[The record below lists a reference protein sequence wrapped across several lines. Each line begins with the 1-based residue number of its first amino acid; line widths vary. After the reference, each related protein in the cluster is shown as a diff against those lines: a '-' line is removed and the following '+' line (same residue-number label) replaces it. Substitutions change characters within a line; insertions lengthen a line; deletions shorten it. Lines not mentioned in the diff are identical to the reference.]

1 MAETATET
9 TTEIQVRNRLQTNPT
24 LRIFA
29 VLVGFAASV
38 ALGFAVVLW
47 SQEPSY
53 SPLYGNLSHKDA
65 VEIAQALQQAG
76 IKYEIDQSNGIVMVP
91 SSDLQQARMKL
102 AGQGLPQTGSTGFEL
117 MQEDTGFSTS
127 RLVESARYQ
136 RAIEG
141 ELARTIMTLA
151 SVESAR
157 VHLANPKQSVFI
169 RKRKF
174 PSASV
179 VLKLYSGRN
188 LEKGQVEAITHL
200 VASSVPEL
208 EVSKVTVVDH
218 KGRLLSSKDDSR
230 EMELTSSQFEYTREL
245 ESHYKQRIEDILAPM
260 VGRENLRAEVTADVD
275 FTYVEKTQEY
285 FNPDA
290 TALRSEQVNEQQSVL
305 SEVQGVPGALTNQ
318 PPAAAAAPQL
328 AGGGG
333 AAENTTPVN
342 SSKRATRN
350 YELDKTISHT
360 RLPTSRL
367 RRLSVAVVINHRYRA
382 TEDGA
387 VEAVERTAEEITRI
401 SNLVK
406 EAIGYDLQ
414 RGDSVQVIDEA
425 FYVPEAPEPLPEIPM
440 WEETWFWDTVRQVAG
455 FILAALLV
463 FGLIK
468 VMSRLVK
475 QVSIEPAMPEG
486 MAAAAGGAMAGAEGR
501 LEGGAGLPGGGA
513 MGALTDDDASLHL
526 PGPRSYEKTLDAARN
541 MIEEDPKRVAQVV
554 RKWIAEDGR

>member
-1 MAETATET
+1 MATGSETS
-9 TTEIQVRNRLQTNPT
+9 TEIQVGQRLQDNPT
-24 LRIFA
+24 LRVIA
-29 VLVGFAASV
+29 VMVGFAASV
-38 ALGFAVVLW
+38 AVGVAVVLW
-47 SQEPSY
+47 TQKPSY
-53 SPLYGNLSHKDA
+53 SPLYGNLAHKDA

-91 SSDLQQARMKL
+91 SSSLQDARMKL
-102 AGQGLPQTGSTGFEL
+102 AGQGLPQSGSAGFEL

-141 ELARTIMTLA
+141 ELARTIMTLT

-157 VHLANPKQSVFI
+157 VHLANPKQSVFV

-179 VLKLYSGRN
+179 VLKLYSGRK
-188 LEKGQVEAITHL
+188 LEKGQVEAVTHL

-208 EVSKVTVVDH
+208 DVSKVTVVDH

-230 EMELTSSQFEYTREL
+230 EMELSTSQFEYTRGL

-305 SEVQGVPGALTNQ
+305 SEVQGVPGALSNQ
-318 PPAAAAAPQL
+318 PPAAATAPQV

-333 AAENTTPVN
+333 ADGGTPVN
-342 SSKRATRN
+342 TSKRATRN

-360 RLPTSRL
+360 RMPTSRL
-367 RRLSVAVVINHRYRA
+367 RRLSVAVVLNHRYA
-382 TEDGA
+382 STEDGA
-387 VEAVERTAEEITRI
+387 VETIERTAEEITRI

-406 EAIGYDLQ
+406 EAIGYNLQ

-425 FYVPEAPEPLPEIPM
+425 FYVPAPPEPLPEIPM
-440 WEETWFWDTVRQVAG
+440 WEEAWFWDTVRQVG
-455 FILAALLV
+455 GVLLALLLI
-463 FGLIK
+463 FGVLKPVMTRLI
-468 VMSRLVK
+468 K
-475 QVSIEPAMPEG
+475 QVSIRHMPEG
-486 MAAAAGGAMAGAEGR
+486 VAAAAGGATGS
-501 LEGGAGLPGGGA
+501 LEGGIEGGGGV
-513 MGALTDDDASLHL
+513 MGALGEDDASLHL
-526 PGPRSYEKTLDAARN
+526 PGPRSYERTLDQARN

-554 RKWIAEDGR
+554 RKWIAEDGRQ

>member
-1 MAETATET
+1 MATTATET
-9 TTEIQVRNRLQTNPT
+9 NTEIQVKHRLQNNPT
-24 LRIFA
+24 LRVIA
-29 VLVGFAASV
+29 VMVGFAASV
-38 ALGFAVVLW
+38 ALGVAVVLW
-47 SQEPSY
+47 TQKPSF
-53 SPLYGNLSHKDA
+53 SPLYGNLAHKDA

-76 IKYEIDQSNGIVMVP
+76 IKYEIDQSNGIIMVP
-91 SSDLQQARMKL
+91 SSDLQEARMKL
-102 AGQGLPQTGSTGFEL
+102 AGQGLPQSGSAGFEL

-141 ELARTIMTLA
+141 ELARTIMTLT

-157 VHLANPKQSVFI
+157 VHLANPKQSVFV

-188 LEKGQVEAITHL
+188 LEKGQVDAITHL

-208 EVSKVTVVDH
+208 DVSKVTVVDH
-218 KGRLLSSKDDSR
+218 KGRLLSSKEDSR
-230 EMELTSSQFEYTREL
+230 EMGLTTSQFEYTREL
-245 ESHYKQRIEDILAPM
+245 ESHYKQRIEDILSPM

-275 FTYVEKTQEY
+275 FTYIEKTQEY

-290 TALRSEQVNEQQSVL
+290 TALRSEQLNEQSSL
-305 SEVQGVPGALTNQ
+305 LNEAQGVPGALSNQ
-318 PPAAAAAPQL
+318 PPAAATSPQVA
-328 AGGGG
+328 AGGANAEAGG
-333 AAENTTPVN
+333 TPINT
-342 SSKRATRN
+342 SKRATRN

-367 RRLSVAVVINHRYRA
+367 RRLSVAVVVNHRYRTA
-382 TEDGA
+382 EDGT
-387 VEAVERTAEEITRI
+387 VEVIERTAEEITRI
-401 SNLVK
+401 STLVK

-414 RGDSVQVIDEA
+414 RGDSVQVVDEA
-425 FYVPEAPEPLPEIPM
+425 FYVPAPPEPLPEAPM
-440 WEETWFWDTVRQVAG
+440 WEEAWFWDIVRQVG
-455 FILAALLV
+455 GVLLFLLLI
-463 FGLIK
+463 FGVLK
-468 VMSRLVK
+468 PTMTRLTK
-475 QVSIEPAMPEG
+475 QVAISPMPEG
-486 MAAAAGGAMAGAEGR
+486 AAAAAGGATGS
-501 LEGGAGLPGGGA
+501 LEGGAVGEPGA
-513 MGALTDDDASLHL
+513 MMGALAEDDASLHL

>member
-1 MAETATET
+1 MATTET
-9 TTEIQVRNRLQTNPT
+9 GTGTEIQLGQRLTDNPT
-24 LRIFA
+24 LRVFA
-29 VLVGFAASV
+29 VLVGIAASV
-38 ALGFAVVLW
+38 ALGVVVVLW
-47 SQEPSY
+47 TLEPNY
-53 SPLYGNLSHKDA
+53 SPLYGNLAHKDA

-76 IKYEIDQSNGIVMVP
+76 IKYEIDQRNGIVMVP
-91 SSDLQQARMKL
+91 SSDLQDARMKL
-102 AGQGLPQTGSTGFEL
+102 AGQGLPQTGSAGFEL

-141 ELARTIMTLA
+141 ELARTIMTLT

-157 VHLANPKQSVFI
+157 VHLANPKQSVFV

-208 EVSKVTVVDH
+208 DVSKVTVVDH

-230 EMELTSSQFEYTREL
+230 EMGLTTSQFEYTREL
-245 ESHYKQRIEDILAPM
+245 ESHYKQRIEDILSPM

-285 FNPDA
+285 FNPDT
-290 TALRSEQVNEQQSVL
+290 TALRSEQVNEQQSIL
-305 SEVQGVPGALTNQ
+305 SEAQGVPGALSNQ
-318 PPAAAAAPQL
+318 PPAAATAPQT
-328 AGGGG
+328 AGG
-333 AAENTTPVN
+333 AAEAGATPVN
-342 SSKRATRN
+342 TTKRATRN

-367 RRLSVAVVINHRYRA
+367 RRLSVAVVVNHRYRT

-387 VEAVERTAEEITRI
+387 VETIERTAEEITRI
-401 SNLVK
+401 STLVK

-414 RGDSVQVIDEA
+414 RGDSVQVVDEA
-425 FYVPEAPEPLPEIPM
+425 FYVPAPPEPLPQTPM
-440 WEETWFWDTVRQVAG
+440 WEEAWFWDIVRPVSG
-455 FILAALLV
+455 ALLFLLLS
-463 FGLIK
+463 FGVLK
-468 VMSRLVK
+468 PVMTRLVK
-475 QVSIEPAMPEG
+475 QVAIREMPQGAM
-486 MAAAAGGAMAGAEGR
+486 AAAGGATGS
-501 LEGGAGLPGGGA
+501 LEGGVAGGHGGAA
-513 MGALTDDDASLHL
+513 MGALADDDTSLHL
-526 PGPRSYEKTLDAARN
+526 PGPQSYEKTLDQARN

-554 RKWIAEDGR
+554 RKWIAEDARQ

>member
-305 SEVQGVPGALTNQ
+305 SE
-318 PPAAAAAPQL
+318 
-328 AGGGG
+328 
-333 AAENTTPVN
+333 
-342 SSKRATRN
+342 
-350 YELDKTISHT
+350 
-360 RLPTSRL
+360 
-367 RRLSVAVVINHRYRA
+367 
-382 TEDGA
+382 
-387 VEAVERTAEEITRI
+387 
-401 SNLVK
+401 
-406 EAIGYDLQ
+406 
-414 RGDSVQVIDEA
+414 
-425 FYVPEAPEPLPEIPM
+425 
-440 WEETWFWDTVRQVAG
+440 
-455 FILAALLV
+455 
-463 FGLIK
+463 
-468 VMSRLVK
+468 
-475 QVSIEPAMPEG
+475 
-486 MAAAAGGAMAGAEGR
+486 
-501 LEGGAGLPGGGA
+501 
-513 MGALTDDDASLHL
+513 
-526 PGPRSYEKTLDAARN
+526 
-541 MIEEDPKRVAQVV
+541 
-554 RKWIAEDGR
+554 

>member
-1 MAETATET
+1 MATTGSETS
-9 TTEIQVRNRLQTNPT
+9 TEIQVGQRLQDNPT
-24 LRIFA
+24 LRVIA
-29 VLVGFAASV
+29 VMVGFAASV
-38 ALGFAVVLW
+38 ALGVAVVLW
-47 SQEPSY
+47 TQKPSY
-53 SPLYGNLSHKDA
+53 SPLYGNLAHKDA

-76 IKYEIDQSNGIVMVP
+76 IKYEIDQANGIVMVP
-91 SSDLQQARMKL
+91 SSELQNARMKL
-102 AGQGLPQTGSTGFEL
+102 AGQGLPQSGSAGFEL

-141 ELARTIMTLA
+141 ELARTIMTLT

-157 VHLANPKQSVFI
+157 VHLANPKQSVFV

-188 LEKGQVEAITHL
+188 LEKGQVEAVTHL

-208 EVSKVTVVDH
+208 DVSKVTVVDH
-218 KGRLLSSKDDSR
+218 KGRLLSSKNDSH
-230 EMELTSSQFEYTREL
+230 EMELSTSQFEYTREL

-260 VGRENLRAEVTADVD
+260 LGRENLRAEVNADVD

-305 SEVQGVPGALTNQ
+305 GEVQGVPGALSNQ
-318 PPAAAAAPQL
+318 PPAAATAPQV
-328 AGGGG
+328 AGGAGADGG
-333 AAENTTPVN
+333 GTPVN
-342 SSKRATRN
+342 TSKRATRN

-367 RRLSVAVVINHRYRA
+367 RRLSVAVVVTHRYA
-382 TEDGA
+382 STEDGA
-387 VEAVERTAEEITRI
+387 VETIERSAEEITRI

-425 FYVPEAPEPLPEIPM
+425 FYVPAPPEPLPEIPI
-440 WEETWFWDTVRQVAG
+440 WEEAWFWDTVRQVG
-455 FILAALLV
+455 GVLLALLLI
-463 FGLIK
+463 FGVLKPVMTRLI
-468 VMSRLVK
+468 K
-475 QVSIEPAMPEG
+475 QVSIRHMPEG
-486 MAAAAGGAMAGAEGR
+486 VAAAAGGATGS
-501 LEGGAGLPGGGA
+501 LEGGMQGGA
-513 MGALTDDDASLHL
+513 GGVMGALAEDDASLHL
-526 PGPRSYEKTLDAARN
+526 PGPRSYEKTLDQARN

-554 RKWIAEDGR
+554 RKWIAEDGKQ